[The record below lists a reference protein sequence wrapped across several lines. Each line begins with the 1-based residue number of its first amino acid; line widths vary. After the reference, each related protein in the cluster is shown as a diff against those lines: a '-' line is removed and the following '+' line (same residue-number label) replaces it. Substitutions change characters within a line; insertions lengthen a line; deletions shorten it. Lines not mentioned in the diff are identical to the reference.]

1 MKLRLLLSAIFIS
14 VLAMLGFGQSRLTT
28 NYLKAEV
35 RGTLRKGEKMFF
47 VESLDPIH
55 PKFKINVML
64 NRTEDGNRG
73 LTKFLEDNVGKE
85 VVASGFI
92 NETRFSC
99 EPFTIYLRVGSAGSS
114 VVLANGDTE
123 PSLSQSSKPKEHRLA
138 RAM

>member
-1 MKLRLLLSAIFIS
+1 MKLRVLLAVIIIS
-14 VLAMLGFGQSRLTT
+14 VFPSFGFGQTSSRLIS

-35 RGTLRKGEKMFF
+35 RGTLRKGEIMFF

-64 NRTEDGNRG
+64 NRTEDGNRR

-99 EPFTIYLRVGSAGSS
+99 EPFTIYLRIGVSGSS
-114 VVLANGDTE
+114 LKLVDENKTN
-123 PSLSQSSKPKEHRLA
+123 PSKSSKPKVLQ
-138 RAM
+138 